1 MIHIVLKIISGEEI
15 IGCLSV
21 KDMAEASTLDYLLL
35 IDPMWIIADS
45 EGSMRLRAATILAE
59 ENKLIIFPDSIAIT
73 YKPSTTLIEYYK
85 TMLEYVQKHTQGEI
99 DKQIQRATKEL
110 EHAIN
115 ETEEFESNLTQFIAK
130 ASKVSIH

>member
-1 MIHIVLKIISGEEI
+1 
-15 IGCLSV
+15 
-21 KDMAEASTLDYLLL
+21 
-35 IDPMWIIADS
+35 
-45 EGSMRLRAATILAE
+45 MRLRAATILAE